1 MPKRKET
8 QTEEEPPKAKES
20 PQKKDTP
27 KKTKK
32 GEEKND
38 NNNTKKS
45 ATKAEEKEE
54 KPQKLTPEQFMKEAK
69 PIKISIEC
77 GGEETVFTANPNTF
91 KSGSFG
97 WGVAGKVLKLTV
109 GGQEMS
115 AQVSIN
121 LPIRGSKPSKKN
133 DQQEEEESED
143 E

>member
-1 MPKRKET
+1 MPKRKEA
-8 QTEEEPPKAKES
+8 QTEEEAPKAKES

-32 GEEKND
+32 GEDD
-38 NNNTKKS
+38 NNNTKKKS